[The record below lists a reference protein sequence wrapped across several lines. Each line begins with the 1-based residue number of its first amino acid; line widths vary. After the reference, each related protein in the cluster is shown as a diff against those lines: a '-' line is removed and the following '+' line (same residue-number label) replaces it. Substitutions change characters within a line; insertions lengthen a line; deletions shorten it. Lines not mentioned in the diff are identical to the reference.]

1 MLAILSGAWSR
12 KDMSRALLRRFLAP
26 LCLLLAL
33 SACQTLP
40 YANDRTVPPVVEVSD
55 GSAERAALN
64 ARTYD
69 AAVDWVSRRF
79 YRRDFGGIDWRGEAA
94 ARRERAVAQTDETGF
109 YRALNETLTLLG
121 DAHTRAV
128 TPTRYRQR
136 LRERREARPLMGFSM
151 RVVDGQFIVT
161 HVRSDAPAAGQV
173 QVGWRLDR
181 IDGEPVT
188 PAMASERR
196 PEHEVVFTDADD
208 QVHTLMLPEVDLP
221 PRPGEMHRRDD
232 GVVVLTFD
240 YFTPASRTWL
250 TERMREIA
258 ADPPPGLIVDLRDN
272 GGGLLA
278 AVGAAL
284 SPFFAEPQ
292 PYAYVQNGYM
302 PRWPYR
308 TRPWRQGYAGPV
320 AVLISG
326 ASASGAEVFA
336 ATMQET
342 GRGWVFGAKSRG
354 AVIASRQLVLPDGGE
369 LSIGIRAFRSGQ
381 GQVLEGQGVTP
392 DHEVDVTADELR
404 RARDAVIEA
413 AAAALLATTAA

>member
-1 MLAILSGAWSR
+1 
-12 KDMSRALLRRFLAP
+12 MSRALLNRFLAP
-26 LCLLLAL
+26 LCLVLAL

-40 YANDRTVPPVVEVSD
+40 YANDRTVPPVVQVQD

-69 AAVDWVSRRF
+69 ATIDWVSRRF
-79 YRRDFGGIDWRGEAA
+79 YRRDFGGIDWRAEAA
-94 ARRERAVAQTDETGF
+94 ARRQAAVDQPDEPGF
-109 YRALNETLTLLG
+109 YRALNETLALLN

-136 LRERREARPLMGFSM
+136 LRERREARPLIGFSM
-151 RVVDGQFIVT
+151 RVIDGQFIVT
-161 HVRSDAPAAGQV
+161 RVRPDAPAAGRV
-173 QVGWRLDR
+173 QIGWRLDS
-181 IDGEPVT
+181 IDGVAVT
-188 PAMASERR
+188 PAFVVARR
-196 PEHEVVFTDADD
+196 PEHELVFTDAED
-208 QVHTLMLPEVDLP
+208 QVHTVTLPEADLP
-221 PRPGEMHRRDD
+221 PRPGETWTRDD
-232 GVVVLTFD
+232 GVVVLVLD
-240 YFTPASRTWL
+240 YFTPASRAWL
-250 TERMREIA
+250 NDRMREIS

-284 SPFFAEPQ
+284 SPFFQTPQ
-292 PYAYVQNGYM
+292 PYAYVQHGYI

-320 AVLISG
+320 AVLTSG

-342 GRGWVFGAKSRG
+342 GRGRVFGARTRG

-369 LSIGIRAFRSGQ
+369 LSIGVRAFRSGQ
-381 GQVLEGQGVTP
+381 GRVLEGQGVTP
-392 DHEVDVTADELR
+392 DHEVAVTAGELR
-404 RARDAVIEA
+404 RGRDAVIEA
-413 AAAALLATTAA
+413 AAAALLATSGDQSATTRT